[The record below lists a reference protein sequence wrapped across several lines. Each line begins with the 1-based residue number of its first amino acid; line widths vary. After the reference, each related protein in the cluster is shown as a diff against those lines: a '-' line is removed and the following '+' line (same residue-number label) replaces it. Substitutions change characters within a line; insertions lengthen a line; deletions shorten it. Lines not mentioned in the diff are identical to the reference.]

1 MIEHINSHEG
11 VEWVTFAEM
20 CDDFKSKNKPAEGAM
35 MPAPPGEILKKQAQK
50 AETQGRQ
57 GLYAERIF

>member
-20 CDDFKSKNKPAEGAM
+20 CDDFKSKNTPAEGAL
-35 MPAPPGEILKKQAQK
+35 MPAPPGEILKKQAK
-50 AETQGRQ
+50 EAATQV
-57 GLYAERIF
+57 

>member
-11 VEWVTFAEM
+11 VEWVTFSEM

-35 MPAPPGEILKKQAQK
+35 MPAPPGEILKKQAK
-50 AETQGRQ
+50 EAETQGR
-57 GLYAERIF
+57 